1 MISKAAIL
9 VLIALLA
16 LGGLLIFV
24 DRIPQWPEYHE
35 FADDRVFLGIPNA
48 YNVISNMGF
57 LIVGAWGSLFV
68 LHRSGKTIT
77 GPVGQDHYRTT

>member
-1 MISKAAIL
+1 MISKAAVL

-24 DRIPQWPEYHE
+24 DRIPQWPEYHD

-48 YNVISNMGF
+48 YNVISN
-57 LIVGAWGSLFV
+57 IAVCSA
-68 LHRSGKTIT
+68 
-77 GPVGQDHYRTT
+77 PVGQDHYRTT